1 MLFQNHSKTRESKI
15 FLIDFFDSSQ
25 NGKQKRPQTPGG
37 AGVLHY
43 LPVFVLFDFL
53 LCPTSKV
60 VTSMLRVDD
69 GAPVEVT
76 VFQTVDQDFGSGNVG
91 GNRNVVDIADAQQ
104 VHLIGLIGL
113 GADGV
118 AEEEQH
124 VHLFTGDARYDL
136 LGAAM
141 AAGEKIL

>member
-1 MLFQNHSKTRESKI
+1 
-15 FLIDFFDSSQ
+15 
-25 NGKQKRPQTPGG
+25 
-37 AGVLHY
+37 
-43 LPVFVLFDFL
+43 
-53 LCPTSKV
+53 
-60 VTSMLRVDD
+60 MLRVDD

-76 VFQTVDQDFGSGNVG
+76 VFQTVDQDFGGGDVG

-141 AAGEKIL
+141 AAGEKFCDLQSGVLLDQTAGGAGRQQTVLFQNMAVSIQNCTINSFLAS

>member
-1 MLFQNHSKTRESKI
+1 MWILNLS
-15 FLIDFFDSSQ
+15 LCSSVNALYQ
-25 NGKQKRPQTPGG
+25 I
-37 AGVLHY
+37 
-43 LPVFVLFDFL
+43 
-53 LCPTSKV
+53 

-76 VFQTVDQDFGSGNVG
+76 VFQTVDQDFGGGDVG

-124 VHLFTGDARYDL
+124 VHLFTGDARFARRRR
-136 LGAAM
+136 GRR
-141 AAGEKIL
+141 EEIL